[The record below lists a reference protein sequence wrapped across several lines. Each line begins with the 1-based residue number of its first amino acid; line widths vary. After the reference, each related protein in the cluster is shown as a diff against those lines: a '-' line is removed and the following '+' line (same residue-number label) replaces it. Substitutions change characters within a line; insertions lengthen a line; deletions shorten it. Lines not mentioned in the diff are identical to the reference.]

1 MCFSQYA
8 GVSLSL
14 RGTTYSNN
22 SVVSITDIG
31 EGDDA
36 LLCQTNNT
44 QCCRARD
51 NPNRVGFGQWFFPN
65 GDEVMHVN
73 DGAGDFYRNRHVS
86 IVRLNRRNDALSPTG
101 CYRCKLLDA
110 SGVNQTIYVNIGEL
124 TINKNTLKMRY
135 DIGMAKA

>member
-14 RGTTYSNN
+14 RGITYSNN
-22 SVVSITDIG
+22 SVVSIIDIS
-31 EGDDA
+31 EEDDA

-44 QCCRARD
+44 ECCRMRD
-51 NPNRVGFGQWFFPN
+51 NPSKVAFGQWFFPN
-65 GDEVMHVN
+65 GSEVMHSV
-73 DGAGDFYRNRHVS
+73 DGGDFYRNRFTS
-86 IVRLNRRNDALSPTG
+86 IVRLHRRNNALSPTG
-101 CYRCKLLDA
+101 RYHCVIPDA